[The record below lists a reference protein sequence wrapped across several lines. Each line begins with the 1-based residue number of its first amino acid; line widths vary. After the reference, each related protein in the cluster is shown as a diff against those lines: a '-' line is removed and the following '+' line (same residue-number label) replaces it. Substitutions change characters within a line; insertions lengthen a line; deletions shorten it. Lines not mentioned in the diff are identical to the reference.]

1 MTRSGVRFPWHGVLA
16 GAMSAL
22 LVACGS
28 TLNPAPIFE
37 RSPSATN
44 GEANI
49 RSAAEKLPGSKAPSK
64 PAPRNA
70 ATAANSPANPP
81 AIPPA
86 GNTNAGKPTA
96 VNSSAANPPAGNINA
111 GKPPSAVETH
121 LDPAPQPAVKPY
133 RDGDWRPEFHIVRKG
148 DTLYSIALDYGC
160 DYRELAAWN
169 DLTDPGVIRI
179 DQRLRLFP
187 KAGVAETASAL
198 PAPPA
203 APAPAPVYSEPR
215 ARKLPYSDEALAQ
228 FAAPA
233 TATGATTPPSAP
245 AGAQAPAKSPPV
257 SASPAPSPK
266 EAPAGDAKLVWE
278 WPAQGKLL
286 YAFGQGANQKG
297 VGIGGARGQP
307 VMAAAPGKVVY
318 SGSGLRGYGKLII
331 IKHNA
336 SFLSVYAHNSQLLVK
351 EGQSVA
357 KGQKIAEI
365 GDTDSDLTAL
375 HFEIRLLGKP
385 INPLQYLPE
394 PAS

>member
-1 MTRSGVRFPWHGVLA
+1 MTRSGLRFPWHFVLA

-28 TLNPAPIFE
+28 TLNPAPIIE
-37 RSPSATN
+37 RSPIPASGAKVPSR
-44 GEANI
+44 EAKI
-49 RSAAEKLPGSKAPSK
+49 PSSEAQSK
-64 PAPRNA
+64 PAPGSA
-70 ATAANSPANPP
+70 ATTATHAAANK
-81 AIPPA
+81 
-86 GNTNAGKPTA
+86 NAGKSP
-96 VNSSAANPPAGNINA
+96 SAA
-111 GKPPSAVETH
+111 ETH
-121 LDPAPQPAVKPY
+121 SEPAPEPAIKPY

-169 DLTDPGVIRI
+169 DLTDPGVIKI

-187 KAGVAETASAL
+187 KAGVAETTSAL
-198 PAPPA
+198 PAPLA

-215 ARKLPYSDEALAQ
+215 ARKLPYSAEALAQ

-233 TATGATTPPSAP
+233 TATGATMPPSASV
-245 AGAQAPAKSPPV
+245 GTQAPARLPPV
-257 SASPAPSPK
+257 SASPAPAPK
-266 EAPAGDAKLVWE
+266 EAPAIDAKLVWE

-318 SGSGLRGYGKLII
+318 SGNGLRGYGKLII

-336 SFLSVYAHNSQLLVK
+336 SFLSVYAHNSQILVK

-365 GDTDSDLTAL
+365 GDTDSDLMAL

>member
-1 MTRSGVRFPWHGVLA
+1 MTRSGLRFPWHCVLA

-28 TLNPAPIFE
+28 TLNPAPIIE

-44 GEANI
+44 GDANI
-49 RSAAEKLPGSKAPSK
+49 RSGAEKLPGSKVPSK

-70 ATAANSPANPP
+70 ATAAN
-81 AIPPA
+81 PPA
-86 GNTNAGKPTA
+86 GNT
-96 VNSSAANPPAGNINA
+96 NA

-121 LDPAPQPAVKPY
+121 SDPAPEPAIKPY

-169 DLTDPGVIRI
+169 DLTDPGVIKI

-187 KAGVAETASAL
+187 KAGVAETSSAL
-198 PAPPA
+198 PAPLSAP

-215 ARKLPYSDEALAQ
+215 ARKLPYSEEALAQ

-233 TATGATTPPSAP
+233 TATGATMPPSASV
-245 AGAQAPAKSPPV
+245 GTQAPAKSPPV

-266 EAPAGDAKLVWE
+266 EAPASDAKLVWE

-318 SGSGLRGYGKLII
+318 SGNGLRGYGKLII

-394 PAS
+394 PASY